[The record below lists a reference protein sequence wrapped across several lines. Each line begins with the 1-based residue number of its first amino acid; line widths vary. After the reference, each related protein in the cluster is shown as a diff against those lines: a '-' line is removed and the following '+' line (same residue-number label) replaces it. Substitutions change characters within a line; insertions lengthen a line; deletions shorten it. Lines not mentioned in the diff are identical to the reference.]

1 METMS
6 TKKTAQAYKQP
17 IEFYTTMLDQ
27 SIRANRIVAKGI
39 ERTIEEQIGL
49 FEAAVDS
56 TRPLAVAKPEEVLAV
71 QMDAW
76 RMFSEKFVAA
86 TGKFAE
92 IQRET
97 GTELKD
103 IVVDSF
109 KVVNETLPKAA

>member
-1 METMS
+1 MS

-17 IEFYTTMLDQ
+17 IELYTAMLDQ

-39 ERTIEEQIGL
+39 ERTIEEQLGL
-49 FEAAVDS
+49 FEAVIDS
-56 TRPLAVAKPEEVLAV
+56 TRPLAAAKQPEEVLAV

-76 RMFSEKFVAA
+76 KTFGEKLVAA
-86 TGKFAE
+86 TGRFAE

-109 KVVNETLPKAA
+109 KAVNETLPKAA